1 MVREREERGRD
12 RDRRAKASEPRRDLE
27 DEVRRQG
34 EELRD
39 LKAKLERSSKLTVF
53 TARDAGEAKSALQ
66 VAVFLTGLFRE
77 HMQGILQTYQDARDQ
92 ARDGGGVASA
102 STGRVEPLKVLMY
115 NGLIQ
120 HMVAYA
126 EKICPEALTRCQEI
140 AGFLA
145 GSDITA
151 ISNTQRPPTTDAPW
165 VLVITFAGSA
175 RGRSMRALWDTDEI
189 QRLVSKKNGMWPELG
204 VKPGTWRPTALYRDV
219 AEDCGVP
226 VKSQGKGKGQG
237 KGPLQTG
244 VKRRSE
250 SPDAREGIGFQRRR
264 S

>member
-1 MVREREERGRD
+1 MGREREDRGRD
-12 RDRRAKASEPRRDLE
+12 RDRRTKASERQRDHLE

-39 LKAKLERSSKLTVF
+39 LKEKLERSSRLTVF
-53 TARDAGEAKSALQ
+53 TARDAGEAKAALQ
-66 VAVFLTGLFRE
+66 IASFLTGLLRE
-77 HMQGILQTYQDARDQ
+77 HMQGILKTYQAARDQ

-102 STGRVEPLKVLMY
+102 GAGRVEPLKVLMY

-120 HMVAYA
+120 HLVAYA
-126 EKICPEALTRCQEI
+126 EKVCPEALGRCQEI

-151 ISNTQRPPTTDAPW
+151 ISNTQRPPNTDAPW

-175 RGRSMRALWDTDEI
+175 RGRSMHALWDAEEI
-189 QRLVSKKNGMWPELG
+189 QRLVSKKNGIWPESG
-204 VKPGTWRPTALYRDV
+204 VKPGTWRPTTLYREV
-219 AEDCGVP
+219 AEDAGVA
-226 VKSQGKGKGQG
+226 VKGKGKGQG
-237 KGPLQTG
+237 KGQLHG
-244 VKRRSE
+244 GEKAKRKSGR
-250 SPDAREGIGFQRRR
+250 ARRCRFQRRR